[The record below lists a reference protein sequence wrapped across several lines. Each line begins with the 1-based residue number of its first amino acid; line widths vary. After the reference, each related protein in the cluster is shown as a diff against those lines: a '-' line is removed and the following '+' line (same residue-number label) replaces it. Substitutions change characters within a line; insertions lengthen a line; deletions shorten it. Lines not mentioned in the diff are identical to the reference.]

1 MIGLYMGC
9 LLHCMIP
16 FQNLFQMLF
25 TSPLTDYYW
34 LQAITELSQLKRI
47 QMLLFFM
54 DIVGIYIGLCD
65 YSMADIFELF
75 DW

>member
-9 LLHCMIP
+9 LLHYMIP

-25 TSPLTDYYW
+25 MSLFTDYCW
-34 LQAITELSQLKRI
+34 LQAIQSSLNLNEFK
-47 QMLLFFM
+47 MLLFST
-54 DIVGIYIGLCD
+54 DIRPICD

>member
-1 MIGLYMGC
+1 
-9 LLHCMIP
+9 MIP

-25 TSPLTDYYW
+25 MSLFTDYCW
-34 LQAITELSQLKRI
+34 LQAITELSQLTRI
-47 QMLLFFM
+47 KMLLFFV
-54 DIVGIYIGLCD
+54 DIVGIYYIGLRD